1 MSKVSAN
8 EAKARF
14 GELLDR
20 ARQEPVTIEK
30 HGRPVAVIM
39 SSEEFDHLQA
49 MKLEKLKTEVAKGLR
64 DIAQGDFIEV
74 DEDGLA
80 DLFEEIKSKGREAAK
95 T

>member
-1 MSKVSAN
+1 MPRLSAN

-20 ARQEPVTIEK
+20 AQREPITIEK
-30 HGRPVAVIM
+30 HGRPVAVVM
-39 SSEEFDHLQA
+39 SSEEFNHLQA

-74 DEDGLA
+74 DEEGLA
-80 DLFEEIKSKGREAAK
+80 DLFDEIKTEGRKAAK

>member
-1 MSKVSAN
+1 MPKLSAN

-20 ARQEPVTIEK
+20 AQQEPIIIEK
-30 HGRPVAVIM
+30 HGRPVAVVM

-64 DIAQGDFIEV
+64 DIAQGDFIDV

-80 DLFEEIKSKGREAAK
+80 DHFEKIKTEGRKAAK